1 MTVIE
6 IVCEYLKREG
16 FDGLYNVDGECG
28 CLIAH
33 MEPCEEMRS
42 DCKPGYKHPC
52 IGGDCD
58 GDYEW
63 SIEKEKP

>member
-1 MTVIE
+1 
-6 IVCEYLKREG
+6 
-16 FDGLYNVDGECG
+16 VDGECG

-33 MEPCEEMRS
+33 MEPCDEMQS